1 MKQQIVTSICTVSY
15 GLYKLSD
22 QIDFIP
28 PSVLFHMNVGK
39 NCWKKNSSSNSNLWD
54 FAGNQRDCQKYC
66 SRNLY
71 IVLVLDLPQ
80 FDHLCR
86 HYCTSLIPVLH
97 VQLLDLKFYL
107 GRMWEECFQVD
118 YTKHLFLFA
127 TSIIVLV
134 FRPEQIA

>member
-54 FAGNQRDCQKYC
+54 FAGNQRDCKKYC
-66 SRNLY
+66 S
-71 IVLVLDLPQ
+71 
-80 FDHLCR
+80 
-86 HYCTSLIPVLH
+86 
-97 VQLLDLKFYL
+97 
-107 GRMWEECFQVD
+107 
-118 YTKHLFLFA
+118 
-127 TSIIVLV
+127 
-134 FRPEQIA
+134 